1 MKRRKKMPK
10 FEVQHYTL
18 CDGWI
23 NTWSDGETG
32 EPTVYDSF
40 EDAINEL
47 DSFLADEEQEFANG
61 NIASPYERA
70 EFKIVEKV

>member
-1 MKRRKKMPK
+1 MPK

-32 EPTVYDSF
+32 EPTLYDSF
-40 EDAINEL
+40 EDALEEL
-47 DSFLADEEQEFANG
+47 DQFLLDEEEAYLCG
-61 NIASPYERA
+61 NIEDKYQRS
-70 EFKIVEKV
+70 EFKIVEVQYA

>member
-1 MKRRKKMPK
+1 MPK

-40 EDAINEL
+40 EDALNEL
-47 DSFLADEEQEFANG
+47 DSFLADEEEEYTNG
-61 NIASPYERA
+61 NIESPYSRD
-70 EFKIVEKV
+70 EFKIVEVQDA

>member
-1 MKRRKKMPK
+1 MPK

-32 EPTVYDSF
+32 EPTLYDSF
-40 EDAINEL
+40 EDALEEL
-47 DSFLADEEQEFANG
+47 DQFLLDEEEAYLCG
-61 NIASPYERA
+61 NIEDKYQRS
-70 EFKIVEKV
+70 EFKIVEVQNA